1 MCKMLLATCF
11 LHVYRYSMHLLF
23 FCERVTPPFTLPA
36 LGTFPARGSRTGTTK
51 PKSKTA
57 SQVETSAPSG
67 IDLDCLV
74 VRLRVCFS
82 GCSSQLNQGLRC
94 CCETPGTDC
103 ELAPGKPSKP
113 IQCLGLG
120 CRVSVHLD
128 IFDVQQKPGS
138 STSETP

>member
-1 MCKMLLATCF
+1 MLLATCF

-57 SQVETSAPSG
+57 SQVEISAPSG

-74 VRLRVCFS
+74 VRLRVLLFGLVESAES
-82 GCSSQLNQGLRC
+82 GLKVLLRDSRDGLRAC
-94 CCETPGTDC
+94 AGKTKQTDPMPGF
-103 ELAPGKPSKP
+103 
-113 IQCLGLG
+113 
-120 CRVSVHLD
+120 RVSGLSAFGHFRCPTEAWVVY
-128 IFDVQQKPGS
+128 I
-138 STSETP
+138 